1 MTCIAAVAEG
11 GNVWMGADSAGVA
24 GFSLAVRRDPK
35 IYRVGDFLFGF
46 TSSFRMG
53 QLLGYKF
60 SPPLHH
66 SEWDTDRYMTTVF
79 IDALRDTLKAGG
91 YARTHNGAEEA
102 GEFLVG
108 YQGRIF
114 RVCSDYQVGENVEPF
129 DAVGCG
135 AELALGALHATRD
148 KPPDERIGAALEA
161 AEAFSA
167 GVRRPFRIEKTHNAI
182 SQATGAAVCA
192 RSPGPMG
199 YTAGGNNGETNAG
212 PDADHA

>member
-1 MTCIAAVAEG
+1 MTCIAAVAHE

-24 GFSLAVRRDPK
+24 GLSLAVRRDPK

-60 SPPLHH
+60 TPPQHH
-66 SEWDTDRYMTTVF
+66 SEWDAERYMTTVF
-79 IDALRDTLKAGG
+79 IDSLRDTLKAGG
-91 YARTHNGAEEA
+91 YARTDNGAEVA

-108 YQGRIF
+108 YRGRIF

-148 KPPDERIGAALEA
+148 KPPAARVGAALEA

-167 GVRRPFRIEKTHNAI
+167 GVRRPFRVEQTHNVVVTRT
-182 SQATGAAVCA
+182 QKRV
-192 RSPGPMG
+192 PLP
-199 YTAGGNNGETNAG
+199 E
-212 PDADHA
+212 